1 MISRLNDAKSKLK
14 RCVFGC
20 SVRIGNSSE
29 LEPDEFIFF
38 FLKFDFDKE
47 TVYFRLTCFIF
58 FMNEN
63 NISSLVVSN
72 LSFNVAEGHLKEIFE
87 NYGKIID
94 VKLSRNKFGQSL
106 QWALITFE
114 TPEMM
119 NNAILNM
126 NGGQIDGLVIAV
138 RQADPNIDNI

>member
-1 MISRLNDAKSKLK
+1 
-14 RCVFGC
+14 
-20 SVRIGNSSE
+20 
-29 LEPDEFIFF
+29 
-38 FLKFDFDKE
+38 
-47 TVYFRLTCFIF
+47 
-58 FMNEN
+58 MNEN